1 MTTTSNS
8 AQQSHLK
15 SRGWRQRLTAS
26 GLLLVSPALL
36 AVGIATAA
44 HANASSVTGANL
56 TGGTSISG
64 NAVQP
69 TTHTA
74 FPRRPVAILRKYKA
88 PSAANTA
95 LRSTIA
101 IGVRRPA
108 RARANR
114 SRQPVVFLKHA

>member
-1 MTTTSNS
+1 MTTTPNS

-26 GLLLVSPALL
+26 GLVLVSPALL

-56 TGGTSISG
+56 TGETSISG

-74 FPRRPVAILRKYKA
+74 FPKQASGHTEEVQ
-88 PSAANTA
+88 SAFRGQHGATVHH
-95 LRSTIA
+95 RHRGSKT
-101 IGVRRPA
+101 GQGQGE
-108 RARANR
+108 
-114 SRQPVVFLKHA
+114 SE